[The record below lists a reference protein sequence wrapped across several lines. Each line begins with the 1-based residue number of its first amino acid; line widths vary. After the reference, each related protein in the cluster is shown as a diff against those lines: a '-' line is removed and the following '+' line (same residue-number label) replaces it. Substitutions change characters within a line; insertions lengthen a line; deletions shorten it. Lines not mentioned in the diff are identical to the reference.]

1 VKTLAGM
8 FIATSLLVHGS
19 IVRADADDNADT
31 AYKRGARELK
41 AGRIH
46 QACQAF
52 EVSEKLEAKAE
63 TELSLA
69 DCDEQDG
76 KLVAAA
82 RIYRRLAD
90 GDPNMDRR
98 KASAA
103 KAAKLEAKAPK
114 LRFAISRQI
123 DGLVLKVDGVV
134 VSSTEDLAVDLG
146 PHEVVATAPGFA
158 GHASPAVDHDRAIV
172 DVIIRMEP
180 RADAA
185 PEPAPA
191 PTTSSAPMAPSESS
205 APAPM
210 TTSTTTSDDGNVGTD
225 HRKRYGVITGAVGL
239 GLVVGAVVLF
249 AESSSK
255 FNDEHS
261 LCPDHKCASDADV
274 PNANSLQSDGR
285 AYRGVAY
292 GAGIGGILLVAAGTY
307 LFMTAPKE
315 VSHVSLQVSHEGGGL
330 TWTGRF

>member
-8 FIATSLLVHGS
+8 FIATSLLAHGS
-19 IVRADADDNADT
+19 IVRADSDDNADT
-31 AYKRGARELK
+31 AYKRGQRELK
-41 AGRIH
+41 AGRVH

-52 EVSEKLEAKAE
+52 EVSEKLEARAE

-90 GDPNMDRR
+90 GDPNLDRR

-103 KAAKLEAKAPK
+103 KATKLEAKAPK
-114 LRFAISRQI
+114 LRFAISRQL
-123 DGLVLKVDGVV
+123 DGLVLKVDGVE
-134 VSSTEDLAVDLG
+134 VSSTADLPVDLG

-185 PEPAPA
+185 PAPSPAPS
-191 PTTSSAPMAPSESS
+191 TSSAPMAPTESV

-210 TTSTTTSDDGNVGTD
+210 TTSSTTDDGNVGVD

-274 PNANSLQSDGR
+274 PNANSMQSDGR
-285 AYRGVAY
+285 AYRGAAY
-292 GAGIGGILLVAAGTY
+292 GTGIGGILLVAAGTY

-315 VSHVSLQVSHEGGGL
+315 VSHVSMQVSHDGGGL
-330 TWTGRF
+330 TYTGRF